1 MGKILL
7 DQQTIDNLATLQIAG
22 LEKPKWPAA
31 WILQEKAGC
40 AVYRTCIRW
49 TPEMIRE
56 GMTVLEFGCIDDA
69 GTLWVN
75 GVEVGTHEEWDKPY
89 VINVA
94 PFIHEGDNEIAM
106 VVSNRS
112 GQVVCSRE
120 SV

>member
-1 MGKILL
+1 
-7 DQQTIDNLATLQIAG
+7 
-22 LEKPKWPAA
+22 
-31 WILQEKAGC
+31 
-40 AVYRTCIRW
+40 
-49 TPEMIRE
+49 MIRE

-112 GQVVCSRE
+112 GVGGLLKGVRLKQEFEVIKKLNWEVSTDLGGICQDWNLGTGSTGAGLL
-120 SV
+120 

>member
-1 MGKILL
+1 MPAVFAEDAGWEKILL

-94 PFIHEGDNEIAM
+94 PFIHEG
-106 VVSNRS
+106 R
-112 GQVVCSRE
+112 
-120 SV
+120 